1 MLNAFNKR
9 QNGVL
14 FEQDTFQPV
23 NQHKGVVHG
32 IF

>member
-14 FEQDTFQPV
+14 FERDTFQPV